1 MMRRDAHPDNDGEEG
16 PAAGG
21 QVDVRIQEVLVQV
34 RVGQQREF
42 GQNSRHLQV
51 HVIRLQ
57 DRRTSALTTGLNGWV
72 TVQRHVLVSREG

>member
-1 MMRRDAHPDNDGEEG
+1 MDQTGDSYPDNDGEER

-34 RVGQQREF
+34 RVGQQRQL

-57 DRRTSALTTGLNGWV
+57 DR
-72 TVQRHVLVSREG
+72 EGHQLQS